1 MGPWKYI
8 ESGKGSALNKQVNI
22 ETGNAP
28 KPGLFQLEQDLAEE
42 HNVADQHPEQL
53 KVMAALLARVRE
65 QGTPR

>member
-1 MGPWKYI
+1 M
-8 ESGKGSALNKQVNI
+8 NI

-28 KPGLFQLEQDLAEE
+28 EPRLFHLEQDLSEE

-53 KVMAALLARVRE
+53 RTMAELLARVRE